1 MKPQGEPPVIGI
13 KLSGHRLFSAWIH
26 AAISGDQLSDCEWRP
41 GALVFRNRNGETL
54 VPLSNISAF
63 WLLQEKMPIYE
74 VQLKTQDVAEW
85 RFVFVLASQHYFGS
99 LVIPDLRQAIRA
111 SNPEASIVPPPGKP
125 GWRVRTGNLYP

>member
-1 MKPQGEPPVIGI
+1 MKSQNAPPVIGI
-13 KLSGHRLFSAWIH
+13 KLSGCRLFSARIH
-26 AAISGDQLSDCEWRP
+26 AAISGDQLSDCEWLP
-41 GALVFRNRNGETL
+41 GALVFRNRNGETV

-99 LVIPDLRQAIRA
+99 PVIPDLRNAIRK

-125 GWRVRTGNLYP
+125 GWRVRIGNMYP